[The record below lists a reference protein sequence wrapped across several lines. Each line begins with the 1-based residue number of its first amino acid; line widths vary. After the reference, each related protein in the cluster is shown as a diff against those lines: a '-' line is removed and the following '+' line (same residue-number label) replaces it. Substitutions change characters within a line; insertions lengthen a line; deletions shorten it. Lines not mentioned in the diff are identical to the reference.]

1 VTLDFVKSNNE
12 EIKSNYSVPNTVPST
27 SNSKY
32 FEEQLV
38 IFESLIIEG
47 CNQVLNTQTQEN
59 KIMPEQNNAFK
70 IKLESSLRM
79 RFLLYDASLMF
90 LVLTV

>member
-1 VTLDFVKSNNE
+1 VYQIL
-12 EIKSNYSVPNTVPST
+12 YLA

-38 IFESLIIEG
+38 TFESLIIKG

-70 IKLESSLRM
+70 IKLESGLRM
-79 RFLLYDASLMF
+79 
-90 LVLTV
+90 